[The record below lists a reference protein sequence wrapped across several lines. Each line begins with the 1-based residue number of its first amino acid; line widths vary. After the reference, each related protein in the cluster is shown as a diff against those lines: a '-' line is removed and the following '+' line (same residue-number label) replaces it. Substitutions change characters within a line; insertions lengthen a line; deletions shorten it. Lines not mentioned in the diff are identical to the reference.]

1 MSHHD
6 DKSNIIRNFAPG
18 WYASVMGTA
27 VIVIDIFAFQ
37 DAIPLAQV
45 WQLLFLALSGIML
58 VVISVPW
65 TLRWFLYFDDVWQD
79 LQHPVSA
86 AFFPTMPISLIVWG
100 IALEKAG
107 PLFLPEATVH
117 AVMQV
122 LWLLGTV
129 GIGIFAVLILNTYF
143 YKEDMQWKMA
153 NLGWLIPPVSALI
166 VPVLGGSLSLVYA
179 DAFWGPI
186 NFYTSLIYL
195 GTGALLFLFVTATVF
210 SRYLFHELPPGHLAP
225 TIWIGIAP
233 TAILAITALKF
244 VKPLVLYF
252 QATEE
257 AAKTLAVM
265 AKAAGVGLWG
275 FAFFWLV
282 LALVLVVL
290 HHQQKPLPF
299 AMSWWAFTFP
309 SGAFVV
315 ATGVVYKAVHAPFF
329 QAVGLLGLAGFL
341 IVWAVVSWQTLR
353 RVVSGEIFVKH
364 GG

>member
-1 MSHHD
+1 MSHNAKPD
-6 DKSNIIRNFAPG
+6 IVRNFAPG

-27 VIVIDIFAFQ
+27 VIVIAFYVFR
-37 DAIPLAQV
+37 DVIPLADV

-58 VVISVPW
+58 IVISIPW
-65 TLRWFLYFDDVWQD
+65 TLRWFLYFDQVRQD

-107 PLFLPEATVH
+107 PLFLPEPTVH
-117 AVMQV
+117 AIMQG
-122 LWLLGTV
+122 LWVLGTV
-129 GIGIFAVLILNTYF
+129 GIALFALLILNTYF

-166 VPVLGGSLSLVYA
+166 VPVLGGSLSLAYA
-179 DAFWGPI
+179 DTAWGQV

-195 GTGALLFLFVTATVF
+195 GVGSLLFIFVTATVF
-210 SRYLFHELPPGHLAP
+210 SRYLFHELPPAHLAP

-233 TAILAITALKF
+233 TAILTIIALKI
-244 VKPLVLYF
+244 VKPLAFYF
-252 QATEE
+252 QAPEGTIK
-257 AAKTLAVM
+257 AMNVL
-265 AKAAGVGLWG
+265 AKAGGVSLWG
-275 FAFFWLV
+275 FAFFWLL
-282 LALVLVVL
+282 LAMALIVL
-290 HHQQKPLPF
+290 HHRQERLPF

-329 QAVGLLGLAGFL
+329 RAVGLLALAGFL
-341 IVWAVVSWQTLR
+341 IIWAVVGWQTLR
-353 RVVSGEIFVKH
+353 RVVSGEIFAKH
-364 GG
+364 G